1 LKVYFESS
9 GDDKNADK
17 AAVTSSISTMLSES
31 AKEIA
36 SYIEEVEELQFM
48 AVSSNRSE
56 ILPPRSIAQSGWVVF
71 PVIAATMLIIYGAM
85 IIIREKRTT
94 LYKNLDE
101 DEMKGGLFAPDDKV
115 RSDDGHFPTI
125 VEMKWENVQV
135 VYDDGVVE
143 DHETYNR
150 ESLSR
155 AATQFQMPT
164 ADQIDKDNQPEKEF
178 FDESSVHFHEQ

>member
-9 GDDKNADK
+9 GNDRNTDK
-17 AAVTSSISTMLSES
+17 AAVTWSISTMLSES
-31 AKEIA
+31 ANEIA
-36 SYIEEVEELQFM
+36 SYIEEVEELEFM

-56 ILPPRSIAQSGWVVF
+56 ILPPRSIVQSAWVVF
-71 PVIAATMLIIYGAM
+71 PVIAATMLIIYGVM
-85 IIIREKRTT
+85 ISIRENRKT

-115 RSDDGHFPTI
+115 RSNDGHFPTI
-125 VEMKWENVQV
+125 VEIKWENVQV
-135 VYDDGVVE
+135 VYDHGVVE
-143 DHETYNR
+143 DHDIYNR

-164 ADQIDKDNQPEKEF
+164 ADQIDNGAMDNQPDNEYLY
-178 FDESSVHFHEQ
+178 DQ